1 MRTRIRG
8 FIEELLEAELEPRT
22 IEETGKKLGVSVP
35 PSAAPPEQAYYYRPY
50 YHRRYYHDHP
60 KSKRVEF
67 RCPDPA
73 CNPYLAFAAMLMAGL
88 NGFEIWHE
96 PLGDRG
102 ENMTMKSPDAA
113 AFIREDIAEIE
124 TVTVAGL
131 P

>member
-1 MRTRIRG
+1 MSIRG
-8 FIEELLEAELEPRT
+8 AHAHSGLHRGASRSRVGART

-88 NGFEIWHE
+88 NGFESGTSLWGTEARI
-96 PLGDRG
+96 
-102 ENMTMKSPDAA
+102 
-113 AFIREDIAEIE
+113 
-124 TVTVAGL
+124 
-131 P
+131 